1 MIFNSFQFLALF
13 LPIAYLG
20 FCLAG
25 RMGGR
30 DTLAIYLTAVSFIFY
45 AQFSLTLAAILGG
58 SIAFNYAAVLL
69 IRRAREAGPGE
80 ALEGRGGRLLLLAVT
95 ANLLALGY
103 FKYTNF
109 FIDVVNDFSPL
120 GLDHLDIILPVGIS
134 FYTFIQ
140 IGFLIDVHGGRVK
153 ERPSMARYALFASFF
168 PAVTAGPLAMSR
180 EMLDQMERWRAFDP
194 RRLAAGLAVFAIG
207 LFKKVVLADA
217 IAPFAD
223 TVFDGVAAGS
233 LVAATTAWAGS
244 LAYTLQLYFDFSGY
258 SDMAIGLGLVFG
270 LRLPLN
276 FNSPFKATS
285 ISEFWRRWHMT
296 MTRFFTT
303 YLYTPMAM
311 RGMRRAMGKKA
322 VPFERF
328 LLTAGGPVVFTFLAA
343 GIWHGAGWTF
353 VVYGLVH
360 GIALAVN
367 HAWREFKMPD
377 VPPAAGWALTMAVV
391 VSGLVV
397 FRAPD
402 LATTGALW
410 WKMWTF
416 GLLDPAV
423 ATAGAAI
430 VELDLVRAASFIAVF
445 SMIVLMFP
453 NTQQIMNGDVITT
466 DSLKAP
472 ALPSGL
478 SWRPNLAWAL
488 STACLIAAGVGL
500 LSNGSGF
507 LYYQF

>member
-20 FCLAG
+20 FVLAG

-45 AQFSLTLAAILGG
+45 GQFSLTLVAILAA
-58 SIAFNYAAVLL
+58 SITFNYAMVLML
-69 IRRAREAGPGE
+69 RQARDAGEGE
-80 ALEGRGGRLLLLAVT
+80 KFAGQGGKLLVFGVI

-109 FIDVVNDFSPL
+109 FIDVVNDFAPL
-120 GLDHLDIILPVGIS
+120 KLDHMDIILPVGIS

-140 IGFLIDVHGGRVK
+140 IGFLIDVYGGRVK
-153 ERPSMARYALFASFF
+153 ERPTVARYALFASFF
-168 PAVTAGPLAMSR
+168 PAVTAGPLVMSR
-180 EMLDQMERWRAFDP
+180 EMLDQMDRWTAFDP
-194 RRLAAGLAVFAIG
+194 RRLAAGLAVFGIG

-223 TVFDGVAAGS
+223 TVFNGVADGATVS
-233 LVAATTAWAGS
+233 AATAWAGS

-258 SDMAIGLGLVFG
+258 SDMAIGLGLIFG

-322 VPFERF
+322 APFERF
-328 LLTAGGPVVFTFLAA
+328 LLTAGGPVLFTFILA

-353 VVYGLVH
+353 VVYGLIH
-360 GIALAVN
+360 GVALAIN

-377 VPPAAGWALTMAVV
+377 VPPAVGWGLTMSVV

-402 LATTGALW
+402 LATTTALW
-410 WKMWTF
+410 WKMWSF
-416 GLLDPAV
+416 GLLDTAPVAV
-423 ATAGAAI
+423 AQTVQIDLLRAGA
-430 VELDLVRAASFIAVF
+430 FIGVF
-445 SMIVLMFP
+445 AMIVLFLP
-453 NTQQIMNGDVITT
+453 NTQEVMSDDPITSDAAAKT
-466 DSLKAP
+466 PLPAP
-472 ALPSGL
+472 LR
-478 SWRPNLAWAL
+478 WKPNLAWGL

>member
-13 LPIAYLG
+13 LPLVYLG

-30 DTLAIYLTAVSFIFY
+30 DTLAIYLAAVSIFFY
-45 AQFSLTLAAILGG
+45 GQFSLALAVILCA
-58 SIAFNYAAVLL
+58 SIAFNYCAMLL
-69 IRRAREAGPGE
+69 IRAARRAND
-80 ALEGRGGRLLLLAVT
+80 GRGSGHAGKVLFAAIA
-95 ANLLALGY
+95 ANLGALAY

-109 FIDVVNDFSPL
+109 FLDVVNGIAPT
-120 GLDHLDIILPVGIS
+120 GIDHLDIILPVGIS

-140 IGFLIDVHGGRVK
+140 IGFLVDTYGGQME
-153 ERPSMARYALFASFF
+153 ERPSVARYALFASFF
-168 PAVTAGPLAMSR
+168 PAVTAGPLVLSR
-180 EMLDQMERWRAFDP
+180 EMFGQMNEWKAFEP
-194 RRLAAGLAVFAIG
+194 RRLAAGIVVFAIG

-223 TVFDGVAAGS
+223 AAFNGVADGAS
-233 LVAATTAWAGS
+233 IAAVTAWAGS

-258 SDMAIGLGLVFG
+258 SDMAIGLGLIFG

-285 ISEFWRRWHMT
+285 ISDFWRRWHMT

-311 RGMRRAMGKKA
+311 RGMRRAMGKRA
-322 VPFERF
+322 GAAERF
-328 LLTAGGPVVFTFLAA
+328 LLTAGGPVLFTFVLA
-343 GIWHGAGWTF
+343 GVWHGAGWTF
-353 VVYGLVH
+353 VVYGLIH
-360 GIALAVN
+360 GVALAIN
-367 HAWREFKMPD
+367 HAWREFRMPE
-377 VPPAAGWALTMAVV
+377 VPPLFGWLMTAAVV

-402 LATTGALW
+402 LATTTAIW
-410 WKMWTF
+410 WQMWTF
-416 GLLDPAV
+416 GLFD
-423 ATAGAAI
+423 GAAPLADAVTI
-430 VELDLVRAASFIAVF
+430 DLPRAFAFIGVF
-445 SMIVLMFP
+445 GAIVLLLP
-453 NTQQIMNGDVITT
+453 NTQQIVGSDRITSDEGT
-466 DSLKAP
+466 PA
-472 ALPSGL
+472 ALPEAL
-478 SWRPNLAWAL
+478 RWRPSLVWA
-488 STACLIAAGVGL
+488 SATAVAFAVGIGL